1 MRTNETITPLREW
14 NDINVKVKY
23 FVSNGDMRTLE
34 EVDASSAG
42 LPIAWIHSKVRMD
55 LLEFTEVSEE
65 DNKSVRFAVCR
76 IFINDTFL
84 GGLAEFEE
92 EDESTIKCSII
103 IERID

>member
-1 MRTNETITPLREW
+1 MRTNETTTPIREW
-14 NDINVKVKY
+14 DDINIKVKY
-23 FVSNGDMRTLE
+23 FISKGDMRTLE

-42 LPIAWIHSKVRMD
+42 LPIAWIHSKVKMD

-76 IFINDTFL
+76 LFINDAFI
-84 GGLAEFEE
+84 GGLAEIKE
-92 EDESTIKCSII
+92 EDEFTIKCSVI